1 MSKRLKDGV
10 YTASLSND
18 KVRYFVHDGLII
30 MSSKYGTYKTTEN
43 FMLGSQYSVNPDPLP
58 DGMADEF
65 VDSYNKLEQ
74 W

>member
-1 MSKRLKDGV
+1 MSKRLKDGI
-10 YTASLSND
+10 YQARLSD
-18 KVRYFVHDGLII
+18 ATVRYFVHDGLIV

-58 DGMADEF
+58 SGMAEKFLDE
-65 VDSYNKLEQ
+65 YNKLEQ

>member
-10 YTASLSND
+10 YTARLSND

-30 MSSKYGTYKTTEN
+30 MSSKYGNYKTTEN
-43 FMLGSQYSVNPDPLP
+43 FMLGSQYSVNPEPLNVSS
-58 DGMADEF
+58 GEF
-65 VDSYNKLEQ
+65 LKAYNKLEK

>member
-30 MSSKYGTYKTTEN
+30 MSSKYGNYKTTEN
-43 FMLGSQYSVNPDPLP
+43 FMLGSQYSVNPEPLNVSP
-58 DGMADEF
+58 GEF
-65 VDSYNKLEQ
+65 LEAYNKLEN